1 MSKTA
6 YLRNGEAVE
15 LHNTLDTGEFVIERM
30 YVYSDYEGNEDTEPC
45 GVRKVVNE
53 VFMKPPIEKKHDD
66 LIKIIEKTEAKN
78 KELAEVENQ
87 IRIAKNELRQSE
99 NFKTDLQKQIINRS
113 ELLGAKRL
121 TVFSGFKAYNLEET
135 EEKRSLKL
143 SYSLNLWEGKF
154 DAWVYQVF
162 SDGDSGCSNYV
173 NQKYGI
179 LVNATDEEILEI
191 GKQIVRDAG
200 EIRDWDLKNM
210 SDEYLTDELRA
221 KKEEMLKNEKEN
233 KLKSLKEEI
242 EKKQQELRELK
253 TK

>member
-45 GVRKVVNE
+45 GVREVVNE

-162 SDGDSGCSNYV
+162 SDGLSSV
-173 NQKYGI
+173 
-179 LVNATDEEILEI
+179 V
-191 GKQIVRDAG
+191 
-200 EIRDWDLKNM
+200 
-210 SDEYLTDELRA
+210 
-221 KKEEMLKNEKEN
+221 
-233 KLKSLKEEI
+233 
-242 EKKQQELRELK
+242 
-253 TK
+253 

>member
-6 YLRNGEAVE
+6 YLRNGEVVK
-15 LHNTLDTGEFVIERM
+15 LHDTLDANEFIIERM
-30 YVYSDYEGNEDTEPC
+30 YVYSDYEGNEDSEPC
-45 GVRKVVNE
+45 GVREVVNE
-53 VFMKPPIEKKHDD
+53 IFMKPPIEKKHDD

-99 NFKTDLQKQIINRS
+99 NFKTDLQKQIINRR

-162 SDGDSGCSNYV
+162 SDGDSGCSNHV

-179 LVNATDEEILEI
+179 LINATDDEILEI
-191 GKQIVRDAG
+191 GKQIVKDAG

-242 EKKQQELRELK
+242 EKKQQELRKLK